1 MATTAN
7 NEQHQEQRTNE
18 RNKQM
23 QSDMNLGLI
32 ACQGLRASWS
42 SETPELSCSGFP
54 FSLKQNTYLDIDS
67 LVYQFPCK
75 KARNSM
81 AIVCIYI
88 WKLNELCLIVW
99 WLFGE
104 CFFFG

>member
-1 MATTAN
+1 L
-7 NEQHQEQRTNE
+7 
-18 RNKQM
+18 
-23 QSDMNLGLI
+23 DI
-32 ACQGLRASWS
+32 ACRGLFLELRSARA
-42 SETPELSCSGFP
+42 ELLWFLIP

-88 WKLNELCLIVW
+88 
-99 WLFGE
+99 
-104 CFFFG
+104 FFGN